1 MKRPF
6 EFDLASCLGGELLEA
21 PPVKV
26 EKLEPVVAPE
36 PPVVAPPTPVVAPP
50 PPVVAPPPPP
60 PASPVRA
67 PVRSPVRSPPVS
79 RPRTPD
85 PMAVLSPADAA
96 LAALLNDAPPPQQ
109 HEDAPTSSE
118 TPPRCPTP
126 DPLSVLSPEQALL
139 ASLLDGGALGDGGS
153 GEVRREPPPSG
164 AAAPNWYQ
172 NGSPGILREEGGV
185 KQWMR
190 NLNL

>member
-6 EFDLASCLGGELLEA
+6 EFDLADCLGGELLEE
-21 PPVKV
+21 PPPAKV
-26 EKLEPVVAPE
+26 EKVEPVVAKE
-36 PPVVAPPTPVVAPP
+36 PPVVT
-50 PPVVAPPPPP
+50 PPPPP
-60 PASPVRA
+60 PASPVC
-67 PVRSPVRSPPVS
+67 SPVAPASPPVS

-85 PMAVLSPADAA
+85 PMAVLSPADAE
-96 LAALLNDAPPPQQ
+96 LAALLNGAPPQQ
-109 HEDAPTSSE
+109 HDDVPTSSE

-153 GEVRREPPPSG
+153 GEVPCREPAPPTG
-164 AAAPNWYQ
+164 KVPNWKR

-185 KQWMR
+185 KAWMR
-190 NLNL
+190 KLNL

>member
-36 PPVVAPPTPVVAPP
+36 PPVVAPP

-60 PASPVRA
+60 PASPVR
-67 PVRSPVRSPPVS
+67 SPVRSPPPAS

-85 PMAVLSPADAA
+85 PMAVLSPAHAE
-96 LAALLNDAPPPQQ
+96 LAALLNSNAPPQQ
-109 HEDAPTSSE
+109 QPCDAPTSSE

-126 DPLSVLSPEQALL
+126 DPLSVLSPEQAML
-139 ASLLDGGALGDGGS
+139 ASLLNGGVLG
-153 GEVRREPPPSG
+153 GEAPIREPPPPSG
-164 AAAPNWYQ
+164 GVPNWHR
-172 NGSPGILREEGGV
+172 NGSPGLLREEGGV
-185 KQWMR
+185 KAWMSK
-190 NLNL
+190 LNL